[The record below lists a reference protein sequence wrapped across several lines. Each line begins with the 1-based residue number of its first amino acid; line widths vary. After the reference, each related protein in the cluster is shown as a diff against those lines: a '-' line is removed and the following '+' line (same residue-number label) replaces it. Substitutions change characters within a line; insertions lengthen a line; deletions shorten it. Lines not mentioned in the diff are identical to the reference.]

1 METIEIIFKFL
12 ISFILIFLVLT
23 LIKQGYFIAG
33 ISYLIITI
41 SFIYIFLK
49 KSKKVNLFFS
59 LVDAYFF
66 ASFFK
71 LFFKE
76 LFL

>member
-33 ISYLIITI
+33 ILYLIITI

-49 KSKKVNLFFS
+49 KK
-59 LVDAYFF
+59 
-66 ASFFK
+66 
-71 LFFKE
+71 
-76 LFL
+76 

>member
-23 LIKQGYFIAG
+23 LINQGYFIAG

-59 LVDAYFF
+59 PCGCIFF
-66 ASFFK
+66 CL
-71 LFFKE
+71 LF
-76 LFL
+76 